1 MSIFK
6 KLFRKKAQ
14 LPTKLADE
22 SPGKLMILGIIVMS
36 NEIFGDDSKNFRN
49 RKEQT
54 FELII
59 LSTLLILRRFRK
71 LKPEYYVAFEDD
83 LLDQI
88 SLFARQ
94 EHIIPMLPVDY
105 AVFVNSR
112 FALYD
117 NEFTLDEDGEVKL
130 PVRTAFNFFERPLT
144 TNGGISDDLFKV
156 LELHVKFPIYYESL
170 LGSLY
175 FMISK
180 KYA

>member
-1 MSIFK
+1 MSIFDK
-6 KLFRKKAQ
+6 MFRKQNQ
-14 LPTKLADE
+14 LPTQLANE
-22 SPGKLMILGIIVMS
+22 SPGKLMILGIIVTS
-36 NEIFGDDSKNFRN
+36 SEIFGDDAKGFRN
-49 RKEQT
+49 RKGQT

-105 AVFVNSR
+105 AIFVNSR

-117 NEFTLDEDGEVKL
+117 DEFTLDEDGEVKL

-144 TNGGISDDLFKV
+144 TNGGICDDLFKV